1 MSEFQRVQT
10 LPTDA
15 LAPLLVASTAEGF
28 RFVERLVR
36 EWQECN
42 ARFDGPGELLLAAYQ
57 GTSIVAIGGLTA
69 DPYTNE
75 PALGRLRHLYVR
87 PDTRRRGIGKRLV
100 QALERAAQETY
111 CALVLRADT
120 QTAGR
125 FYEALGYTP
134 LPVGGTATHR
144 RELTMPALCSDVTN

>member
-1 MSEFQRVQT
+1 MSEFQRIQT

-15 LAPLLVASTAEGF
+15 LAPLLAASTAEGF
-28 RFVERLVR
+28 RFVERLAC
-36 EWQECN
+36 EWQEGK
-42 ARFDGPGELLLAAYQ
+42 ARFDRPGELLLAAYH

-75 PALGRLRHLYVR
+75 PAVGRLRHLYVW
-87 PDTRRRGIGKRLV
+87 PDARRRGIGTRLV

-111 CALVLRADT
+111 RALVLRTDT
-120 QTAGR
+120 QTAAR

-134 LPVGGTATHR
+134 LPAGGTATHR
-144 RELTMPALCSDVTN
+144 RELAMPALSLDVTN

>member
-1 MSEFQRVQT
+1 MSEFQRIQT

-15 LAPLLVASTAEGF
+15 LAPLLAASTAEGF

-42 ARFDGPGELLLAAYQ
+42 ARFDGPGELLLAAYR
-57 GTSIVAIGGLTA
+57 GTTIVAIGGLTA

-87 PDTRRRGIGKRLV
+87 PDARRRGIGKRLV
-100 QALERAAQETY
+100 QRLERAAQETY
-111 CALVLRADT
+111 SALVLRTDA
-120 QTAGR
+120 QTAAR

-134 LPVGGTATHR
+134 LPAGGTASHR
-144 RELTMPALCSDVTN
+144 RELAMPALSSDVAL

>member
-1 MSEFQRVQT
+1 MSEFQRIQT

-15 LAPLLVASTAEGF
+15 LAPLLAASTAEGF
-28 RFVERLVR
+28 RFVERMVR
-36 EWQECN
+36 EWQDGK
-42 ARFDGPGELLLAAYQ
+42 ARFDGPGELLLAAYH
-57 GTSIVAIGGLTA
+57 GASIVAIGGLTA

-87 PDTRRRGIGKRLV
+87 PDARRKKIGERLV

-111 CALVLRADT
+111 RALVLRTDT
-120 QTAGR
+120 QTAAR

-134 LPVGGTATHR
+134 LPAGGTATHR
-144 RELTMPALCSDVTN
+144 RELAMPALSSDVAI

>member
-1 MSEFQRVQT
+1 MSEFRRIQT

-15 LAPLLVASTAEGF
+15 LAPLRAASTGEGF

-42 ARFDGPGELLLAAYQ
+42 AHFDGPGELLLAAYH

-69 DPYTNE
+69 DPYTDE

-87 PDTRRRGIGKRLV
+87 PDARRRGIGKRLV
-100 QALERAAQETY
+100 QALERAAQERY
-111 CALVLRADT
+111 GALVLRTDT
-120 QTAGR
+120 EIAAQ
-125 FYEALGYTP
+125 FYEALGYTR
-134 LPVGGTATHR
+134 LPAGGTATHR
-144 RELTMPALCSDVTN
+144 RELAMPALSSDVAI